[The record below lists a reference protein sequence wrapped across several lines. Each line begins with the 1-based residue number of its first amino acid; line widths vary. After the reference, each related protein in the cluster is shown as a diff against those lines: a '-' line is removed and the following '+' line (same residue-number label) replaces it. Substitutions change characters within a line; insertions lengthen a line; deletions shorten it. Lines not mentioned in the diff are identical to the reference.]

1 MEGKKGNKVLL
12 TIHFVKAELM
22 LAFLRDHNDSQSV
35 IDIFERLY
43 FELRPDRFCTLFK
56 VCLADNGTE
65 FSNPKAIE
73 YDRQGNLRSRIFY
86 CDPSAP
92 YQKGSAER
100 NHEFI
105 RCFLPKR
112 TDLAPYSQEDI
123 RLMMDHINSY
133 SRESLGNKCPYDVF
147 SFLYGQEI
155 LDLLGCHKVPPQDVT
170 LNRSIFHKEGSHESR

>member
-43 FELRPDRFCTLFK
+43 FELRPDRFCSLFK

-73 YDRQGNLRSRIFY
+73 YDRQGNLRSRIFIVIR
-86 CDPSAP
+86 ALLI
-92 YQKGSAER
+92 KRALR
-100 NHEFI
+100 NVTMNLYAVFFRKELTLLPI
-105 RCFLPKR
+105 RR
-112 TDLAPYSQEDI
+112 RISV
-123 RLMMDHINSY
+123 S
-133 SRESLGNKCPYDVF
+133 
-147 SFLYGQEI
+147 
-155 LDLLGCHKVPPQDVT
+155 
-170 LNRSIFHKEGSHESR
+170 